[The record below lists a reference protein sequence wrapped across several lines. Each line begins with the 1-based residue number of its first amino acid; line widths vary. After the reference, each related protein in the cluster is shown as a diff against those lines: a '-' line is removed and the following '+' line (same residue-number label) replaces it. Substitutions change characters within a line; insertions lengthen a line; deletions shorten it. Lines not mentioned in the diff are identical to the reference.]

1 MDFLLTLINK
11 YLTVCIM
18 FIILYLIINIV
29 YIKEKDSFIRIFNT
43 LRL

>member
-29 YIKEKDSFIRIFNT
+29 YNKEKPRFIAEFDI
-43 LRL
+43 

>member
-18 FIILYLIINIV
+18 FIILYLIINTV
-29 YIKEKDSFIRIFNT
+29 YNKEKVKFITTF
-43 LRL
+43 